1 MAGEAAEVAALLPAT
16 VAVAAT
22 QYDNQVLQYS
32 RVQYPAV
39 QYSTI
44 QYSTNQDRVGLATVT
59 IGRGNT
65 SLPAPALQLSP
76 ASYEASILET
86 FPVGN
91 TVLKIG

>member
-32 RVQYPAV
+32 TVQYSAV
-39 QYSTI
+39 QYSTV
-44 QYSTNQDRVGLATVT
+44 QYSANQDRVGLATVT
-59 IGRGNT
+59 IGRGNI

-86 FPVGN
+86 LP
-91 TVLKIG
+91 

>member
-32 RVQYPAV
+32 RVQYSTV
-39 QYSTI
+39 QH
-44 QYSTNQDRVGLATVT
+44 STNQDRVGLATVR

-91 TVLKIG
+91 TVLKLG

>member
-32 RVQYPAV
+32 TVQYTAV
-39 QYSTI
+39 QYSTV
-44 QYSTNQDRVGLATVT
+44 QYSTNQDRVGLATVR

-91 TVLKIG
+91 TVLKLG